1 MEDTGVVEA
10 VPSLQTFEWVK
21 VEKSG
26 RFNCGGMVKIK
37 GCQVSPDCHSAGTV
51 VIKTERGDKKYEWTM
66 LNPHNRVII
75 PGEYTLAGNNYRP
88 SLYWVLCKSY
98 PSGELE
104 KVTVLHRSLDEI
116 QGSDIIGIGLDDLG
130 SKTGLSL
137 MSSGPVLFH

>member
-21 VEKSG
+21 VEKSR
-26 RFNCGGMVKIK
+26 RFNCGGMVKMK
-37 GCQVSPDCHSAGTV
+37 GCQVSPVCHLAGTV
-51 VIKTERGDKKYEWTM
+51 VIKTERGDKKYEWMM

-75 PGEYTLAGNNYRP
+75 PGEYTLAGNNYCP

-104 KVTVLHRSLDEI
+104 KVIVLHQSLDEI
-116 QGSDIIGIGLDDLG
+116 QGSDIIGIGLDGLG

-137 MSSGPVLFH
+137 MSSGAVLFH